1 MIDLRNHYG
10 FTRTPFGKDLAPS
23 MLCHYPAH
31 TEAVARITWCAR
43 ERALGVIT
51 GEVGSGKTASAR
63 AAIAALDQTRH
74 TLRARPRPA
83 AGHRPMPSTE
93 LCRHSWPTMPE
104 SPAWAGFLR
113 PQLAVRSA

>member
-31 TEAVARITWCAR
+31 AEAVARITWCAR
-43 ERALGVIT
+43 ERALGVVT

-63 AAIAALDQTRH
+63 AAIAAL
-74 TLRARPRPA
+74 A
-83 AGHRPMPSTE
+83 AACIT
-93 LCRHSWPTMPE
+93 TPE
-104 SPAWAGFLR
+104 D
-113 PQLAVRSA
+113 